1 MRHPPNKLKNKY
13 VNRTEYMYIY
23 TYKKVYIYIYAGEW
37 SNNTTKGLKFMTT
50 IKIETKTLLLN
61 NF

>member
-1 MRHPPNKLKNKY
+1 MRHPPNKLRNKY
-13 VNRTEYMYIY
+13 VNKNLYIY
-23 TYKKVYIYIYAGEW
+23 IYIYIYIYAGEW

>member
-1 MRHPPNKLKNKY
+1 MS
-13 VNRTEYMYIY
+13 TELNIYIYIYIYIY
-23 TYKKVYIYIYAGEW
+23 TYKNVYIYIYIYIYAGEW

>member
-1 MRHPPNKLKNKY
+1 MS
-13 VNRTEYMYIY
+13 TELNIYI
-23 TYKKVYIYIYAGEW
+23 YIYIYAGEW